1 MEKMPM
7 VATKEVI
14 EQLFDDA
21 ATSYNRTGP
30 SIFTQFGAR
39 LAEQMPL
46 TPGALEHHTTVS
58 RQDLAS
64 NIIRVV

>member
-14 EQLFDDA
+14 EQLFDDTA
-21 ATSYNRTGP
+21 ASYRTGP

-46 TPGALEHHTTVS
+46 TPGALAHHTTVS